1 LNAAVWF
8 LLGLLI
14 AAPFSGDC
22 VAHQS
27 RAFTYLPELISGAT
41 SLRQGVGP
49 SAPAAPGTTAAA
61 PYVLDAGPARL
72 PDADPH
78 ATAIPA
84 ASGPLLPAAAARLSR
99 VRVTAY
105 IYLKEIEK

>member
-1 LNAAVWF
+1 VWF

-41 SLRQGVGP
+41 SDEAFRDWVIDFGDSG
-49 SAPAAPGTTAAA
+49 
-61 PYVLDAGPARL
+61 YVVRYRIENDSVMILAVRHQKEAGF
-72 PDADPH
+72 
-78 ATAIPA
+78 
-84 ASGPLLPAAAARLSR
+84 
-99 VRVTAY
+99 
-105 IYLKEIEK
+105 